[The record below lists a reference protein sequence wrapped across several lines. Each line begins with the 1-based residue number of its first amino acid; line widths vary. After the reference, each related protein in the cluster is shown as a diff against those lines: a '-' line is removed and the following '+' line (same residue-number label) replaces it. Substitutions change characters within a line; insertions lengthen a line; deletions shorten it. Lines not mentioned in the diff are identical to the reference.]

1 MSDDKIDKGL
11 YRMIDKLTRLLD
23 KWLKTTPKDT
33 YTKLLEQFD
42 GPNAGMTELPVMLIE
57 FWQRVK
63 LGHFIEG
70 PDAREMMY
78 LSIEP
83 RHSTISE
90 LVSIVTLATNS
101 LIHED
106 EASVMDISTDQFMIY
121 KNITL
126 DDYFIGTNGRSIS
139 FYEGVRTIKELMVYH
154 NRFIENAPSNY
165 HCRVLNRM
173 YNDILTVTRVI
184 IANMKEET
192 K

>member
-11 YRMIDKLTRLLD
+11 YRMIDKLARLLD

-42 GPNAGMTELPVMLIE
+42 GPDVGMTDLPTMLVE
-57 FWQRVK
+57 FWGRIK
-63 LGHFIEG
+63 LGHFVEG
-70 PDAREMMY
+70 PNAREMMY

-83 RHSTISE
+83 RHSTLSE
-90 LVSIVTLATNS
+90 LVSIVTLATNA

-106 EASVMDISTDQFMIY
+106 DATVTEISTDQFMIR
-121 KNITL
+121 KSITL
-126 DDYFIGTNGRSIS
+126 DDYLIGVSGRSIS

-184 IANMKEET
+184 SDNMKEDA